1 MKKLIKFKL
10 RRNLLY
16 LFVYYITWITV
27 VSLERISIY
36 SFNDYNFIYL
46 FLTILGKI
54 IGGLITY
61 LYQYHFLKRDKQVKY
76 FGINL
81 IYNKGKTKSKD
92 KKTKIGALIFFA
104 SCFYVFRFIIVNRF
118 AKYMKIS
125 PSIVFRLSSIQTI
138 SSALIYTYI
147 LGYEMKKHHKFSLII
162 ISIFLILM
170 FVVNILSKLKSINF
184 NKYAYF
190 NLFIFYYYICET
202 FGNFIEKY
210 LVDVDYINPF
220 LILMLEGI
228 FELILVGFYFCFSK
242 NIYLFNEFKNF
253 ENTNGVK
260 IFLRILPLIFYI
272 LISSISNVYK
282 IYCNVIYSPMARS
295 LINYLLNPIYII
307 FDFDDNTFYLV
318 ISIIL
323 SIIISFFGCVYNE
336 YIILF
341 CYDLEKETKDIIAER
356 AENTENVPENNI
368 YELYKNDN
376 DSDSEKDNDNN

>member
-1 MKKLIKFKL
+1 M
-10 RRNLLY
+10 
-16 LFVYYITWITV
+16 
-27 VSLERISIY
+27 RI
-36 SFNDYNFIYL
+36 F
-46 FLTILGKI
+46 
-54 IGGLITY
+54 
-61 LYQYHFLKRDKQVKY
+61 
-76 FGINL
+76 
-81 IYNKGKTKSKD
+81 
-92 KKTKIGALIFFA
+92 
-104 SCFYVFRFIIVNRF
+104 
-118 AKYMKIS
+118 
-125 PSIVFRLSSIQTI
+125 PSIEFRLSSIQTV

-253 ENTNGVK
+253 ENTNGVN

-307 FDFDDNTFYLV
+307 FDFDSNTFYLV